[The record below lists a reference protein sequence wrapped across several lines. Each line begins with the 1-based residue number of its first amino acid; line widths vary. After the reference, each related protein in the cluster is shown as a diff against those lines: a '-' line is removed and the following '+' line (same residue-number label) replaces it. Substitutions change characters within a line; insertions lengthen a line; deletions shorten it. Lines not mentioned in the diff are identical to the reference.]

1 MGFSPAGLFSRSAPR
16 VQTTCREATAERR
29 QPARRQPPPRSA
41 GEGKLGLKKSSARR
55 RYRGRADGA
64 ARASREELLVLP
76 IREHMGR
83 LRCPP
88 PPAHGPSA
96 RCWGAWKEPPRGE
109 QPPPRSEGRGAGA
122 RRFGGTTP
130 SRAAPSAPAPTRAP
144 AAPAC
149 LQAKPLLRHPI
160 SELGGGLG
168 KGFSRAF
175 RGIGALLGASRHRAA
190 APHGEGLGQ
199 IRESE
204 PSSTQQ
210 GSPSLT
216 GAVPDRGLAA
226 LVLPRLFHPLIGSLS
241 DPLCPV
247 CTAAARLAGG
257 EFKGDRDGRGFS
269 SHPPVGNTGW

>member
-1 MGFSPAGLFSRSAPR
+1 METQRHHASLPARAWERAPLGERAPSEGEGAGGTHRGPFVLPWLFLSSSPAPGGLVGFSPAGLFSRSAPR

-149 LQAKPLLRHPI
+149 L
-160 SELGGGLG
+160 
-168 KGFSRAF
+168 
-175 RGIGALLGASRHRAA
+175 
-190 APHGEGLGQ
+190 
-199 IRESE
+199 
-204 PSSTQQ
+204 
-210 GSPSLT
+210 
-216 GAVPDRGLAA
+216 
-226 LVLPRLFHPLIGSLS
+226 
-241 DPLCPV
+241 
-247 CTAAARLAGG
+247 
-257 EFKGDRDGRGFS
+257 
-269 SHPPVGNTGW
+269 